1 MVYVMVSRILH
12 LHGLLVYRH
21 ITTSVIMPRFS
32 FFITMPPVAQC
43 AVGFKVYLTSQM
55 LCYAITPANLTNA
68 DSIEFL
74 MLYLFRGIYIIIQSI
89 KKKKGNHECQMGQ
102 SQYLSNNKA

>member
-12 LHGLLVYRH
+12 LHGLLVYKH
-21 ITTSVIMPRFS
+21 SITSGIMPRFS

-68 DSIEFL
+68 DAIELL
-74 MLYLFRGIYIIIQSI
+74 MLYLFREIYIIIQSI
-89 KKKKGNHECQMGQ
+89 KKKKRQPPVSDGTISVFIE
-102 SQYLSNNKA
+102 